1 MYEVQGNRR
10 ERTILH
16 VSEAFGGGV
25 QTAVLSYIANSRQY
39 SHGLVVRQRPSHDI
53 GSRPDVTIEYVTG
66 SIPVFLWKARRQIIR
81 ISPDVVHL
89 HSSYA
94 GILRLLLPS
103 TTNIV
108 YTPHSYAFCRTDVSK
123 AHRAMFWAIEMI
135 LSHRRHLIAGVSPF
149 ELHQANQL
157 TSSTVCKRYLPNVS
171 RDEPITRVPAADSS
185 QPTVVM
191 VGRIMAQKDPIFYL
205 KTKRASKTAAR
216 WIWIGDGESFMR
228 EQLESAGIE
237 VTGWLTNSE
246 VLERLVNA
254 SLYFHCAK
262 WEGAPVTVVEAASL
276 DTPVL
281 VRNISE
287 LDGLGFFPAG
297 NDPEAAARSIDR
309 FFENSE
315 FQQRVRDTTRES
327 AAVHSPAVQKAALKT
342 IYGTTEDREY
352 AGERL

>member
-1 MYEVQGNRR
+1 MYEDQANRR
-10 ERTILH
+10 KRTILH

-25 QTAVLSYIANSRQY
+25 QTAVLSYISNSRQY
-39 SHGLVVRQRPSHDI
+39 SHGLVVRRRPSHDI

-66 SIPVFLWKARRQIIR
+66 SIPVFLWKARRQIVR
-81 ISPDVVHL
+81 LSPDVVHL

-94 GILRLLLPS
+94 GILRLLLPR

-123 AHRAMFWAIEMI
+123 VHRAMFWVIEMM
-135 LSHRRHLIAGVSPF
+135 LSRRRHLIAGVSPF

-157 TSSTVCKRYLPNVS
+157 ASSTVSKRYLPNVS
-171 RDEPITRVPAADSS
+171 RDEPIRRVQAAVLS

-191 VGRIMAQKDPIFYL
+191 VGRIMAQKDPEFYL
-205 KTKRASKTAAR
+205 EAKKASKTVAR
-216 WIWIGDGESFMR
+216 WIWIGDGDSSMR
-228 EQLESAGIE
+228 GLLESAEIE
-237 VTGWLTNSE
+237 VTGWLPNSE
-246 VLERLVNA
+246 VLERVANA

-281 VRNISE
+281 VRKISE

-297 NDPEAAARSIDR
+297 SNPEDAARSIDK
-309 FFENSE
+309 FFEDSA
-315 FQQRVRDTTRES
+315 FQQRVKVTTRES
-327 AAVHSPAVQKAALKT
+327 ATVHSPTVQKTALKA
-342 IYGTTEDREY
+342 IYGYIEDREY